1 MFQKSI
7 DDRLSDW
14 AAFRKTLDT
23 SSTALDDV
31 WNFWRTAPYIPYNHR
46 IDPFNQ
52 RSWPTPWDVIVEN
65 KYDDFT
71 KALMIG
77 WTILLTNRFKT
88 SKVEIKTL
96 VNDQKTC
103 YYNVVCVEDE
113 WAINY
118 SDNGPV
124 PLKNLPE
131 SFFIENLIELKSH
144 W

>member
-1 MFQKSI
+1 MFQKSV
-7 DDRLSDW
+7 DERLSDW
-14 AAFRKTLDT
+14 AIFRKTLDT
-23 SSTALDDV
+23 SLTPLEDV
-31 WNFWRTAPYIPYNHR
+31 WEFWKQAPYIPFNHR

-52 RSWPTPWDVIVEN
+52 KSWPTPWDIIVEN

-77 WTILLTNRFKT
+77 WTIVLTNRFKN
-88 SKVEIKTL
+88 SRVEIKTL

-103 YYNVVCVEDE
+103 YYNVVCVENDQV
-113 WAINY
+113 INY

-124 PLKNLPE
+124 RVEKLPD
-131 SFFIENLIELKSH
+131 SFFIENIVELKST

>member
-14 AAFRKTLDT
+14 AAFRKSLNT
-23 SSTALDDV
+23 SLSPFDDV
-31 WNFWRTAPYIPYNHR
+31 WEYWKQAPYIPYNNK

-52 RSWPTPWDVIVEN
+52 KSWPTPWDIIVEN

-71 KALMIG
+71 KSLMIG
-77 WTILLTNRFKT
+77 WTILLTDRFK
-88 SKVEIKTL
+88 SSQVEIKTL

-103 YYNVVCVEDE
+103 YYNIVCVEDV
-113 WAINY
+113 AINY

-124 PLKNLPE
+124 PLENLSG
-131 SFFIENLIELKSH
+131 SFFIENLVELKSP

>member
-1 MFQKSI
+1 MFHKPI

-14 AAFRKTLDT
+14 ALFRRSLET
-23 SSTALDDV
+23 SPTPLEDI
-31 WNFWRTAPYIPYNHR
+31 WEFWKEAPYIPYNHK

-52 RSWPTPWDVIVEN
+52 KSWPTPWDIIVEN

-77 WTILLTNRFKT
+77 WSLILTKRFET

-103 YYNVVCVEDE
+103 YYNVV
-113 WAINY
+113 
-118 SDNGPV
+118 
-124 PLKNLPE
+124 
-131 SFFIENLIELKSH
+131 
-144 W
+144 

>member
-14 AAFRKTLDT
+14 AAFRKSLNT
-23 SSTALDDV
+23 SLCPFEDV
-31 WNFWRTAPYIPYNHR
+31 WEYWKSSPYIPYNNK

-52 RSWPTPWDVIVEN
+52 KSWPTPWDIIVEN

-77 WTILLTNRFKT
+77 WTILLTNRFKD
-88 SKVEIKTL
+88 SRVEIKTL

-103 YYNVVCVEDE
+103 YYNVVCVEGM
-113 WAINY
+113 AINY

-124 PLKNLPE
+124 PLENLSG
-131 SFFIENLIELKSH
+131 SFFIENLIELKSP

>member
-1 MFQKSI
+1 MFHKPI

-14 AAFRKTLDT
+14 ALFRRSLET
-23 SSTALDDV
+23 SPTPLEDI
-31 WNFWRTAPYIPYNHR
+31 WEFWKEAPYIPYNHK

-52 RSWPTPWDVIVEN
+52 KSWPTPWDIIVEN

-77 WTILLTNRFKT
+77 WSLLLTKRFET

-103 YYNVVCVEDE
+103 YYNVVCVNDDVV
-113 WAINY
+113 INY

-124 PLKNLPE
+124 SIKDVPV
-131 SFFIENLIELKSH
+131 SFFIENLIELKSR

>member
-1 MFQKSI
+1 MFHKSV

-23 SSTALDDV
+23 SLTPLEDV
-31 WNFWRTAPYIPYNHR
+31 SEFWKLAPYIPYNNK

-52 RSWPTPWDVIVEN
+52 KGWPTPWDIIVEN

-71 KALMIG
+71 KSLMIG
-77 WTILLTNRFKT
+77 WTILLTNRFKN
-88 SKVEIKTL
+88 SKIEIKTL

>member
-14 AAFRKTLDT
+14 ATFRKSLNT
-23 SSTALDDV
+23 SSAPFDDV
-31 WNFWRTAPYIPYNHR
+31 WEYWKQAPYIPYNNK
-46 IDPFNQ
+46 IDPYNQ
-52 RSWPTPWDVIVEN
+52 KSWPTPWDIIVEN

-77 WTILLTNRFKT
+77 WTILLTDKFKN
-88 SKVEIKTL
+88 SKIEIKTL

-103 YYNVVCVEDE
+103 YYNIVCVEDLV
-113 WAINY
+113 INY

-124 PLKNLPE
+124 LLENLPG
-131 SFFIENLIELKSH
+131 SFFIENIVELKSP